1 MKEINWEELVDAK
14 TSIYKLLYTL
24 QIMESFLEETKGAQ
38 AERVLYVE

>member
-1 MKEINWEELVDAK
+1 MDAK